1 MARPGQLANAIAEV
15 FDHDVATVR
24 QQARMLR
31 DAGQMGMEKGG
42 RGVGSMTPRDAT
54 NLLIAVAGSSRV
66 KYSTR
71 PVEQHGACISK
82 EGAWRFPF
90 EGLPEL
96 LALGPD
102 HTFADAAEALLCAAI
117 NGSVDPETA
126 IINTPDSRH
135 EEMLRVEVSMHDP
148 LPISEIRIGLR
159 GFDQDGT
166 PQMVRDVSRRY
177 EIRVSGAPDANG
189 AAFVP
194 PFQTFES
201 SDLTHRHSFTEKAIF
216 RLAREF
222 R

>member
-1 MARPGQLANAIAEV
+1 MARPGQLADAIAEV
-15 FDHDVATVR
+15 FDHDIATVR

-42 RGVGSMTPRDAT
+42 RGAGSMTPRDAT

-71 PVEQHGACISK
+71 PVEQHGACKSK

-96 LALGPD
+96 LALGQD
-102 HTFADAAEALLCAAI
+102 HTFADAVEALLRAAI

-126 IINTPDSRH
+126 IINKPGSRH
-135 EEMLRVEVSMHDP
+135 GEILRVEVSMHDP
-148 LPISEIRIGLR
+148 LPISEIRIGLH
-159 GFDQDGT
+159 GFDQDGIA
-166 PQMVRDVSRRY
+166 QMVHGVSQRY
-177 EIRVSGAPDANG
+177 EIHFSGNTNASG
-189 AAFVP
+189 VAFSP
-194 PFQTFES
+194 PFQVSEN

-222 R
+222 C